1 MNILARNDAVG
12 RLDEISLSE
21 ESLIKYINKSNAV
34 NIHQVEFSPNGLLVA
49 LALKSGHVLLVD
61 FLTMGIIRLFC
72 LSEDYSLSANEDID

>member
-34 NIHQVEFSPNGLLVA
+34 NIN
-49 LALKSGHVLLVD
+49 
-61 FLTMGIIRLFC
+61 
-72 LSEDYSLSANEDID
+72 